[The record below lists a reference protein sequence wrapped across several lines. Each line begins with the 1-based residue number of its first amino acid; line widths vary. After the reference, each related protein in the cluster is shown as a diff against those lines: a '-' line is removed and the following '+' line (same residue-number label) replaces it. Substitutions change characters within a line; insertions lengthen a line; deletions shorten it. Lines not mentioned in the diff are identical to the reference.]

1 MPATREV
8 IKHYIDSIN
17 EEGRGLSPW
26 EVQFVEGISDRFER
40 GGGLSEK
47 EETILER
54 IYSERTP

>member
-8 IKHYIDSIN
+8 IKHYIDAIVD
-17 EEGRGLSPW
+17 EGSGLTTW
-26 EVQFVEGISDRFER
+26 ETNFVEGISDRFER